1 MRLFFSF
8 FLILNVAFASDTEV
22 VPLATLVKTEFIY
35 PDFTHCYE
43 KNRQSIVYFGNI
55 RAVAMSESKA
65 ESFFTKTKHRETN
78 LLVDRNDFRF
88 FVTLKC

>member
-8 FLILNVAFASDTEV
+8 FLIFNVAFAADAEV
-22 VPLATLVKTEFIY
+22 APLPTSVKTEFVY
-35 PDFTHCYE
+35 PDFTRCYE
-43 KNRQSIVYFGNI
+43 KNRQSIVYFWKI

-65 ESFFTKTKHRETN
+65 ESFFTKTQNRETN